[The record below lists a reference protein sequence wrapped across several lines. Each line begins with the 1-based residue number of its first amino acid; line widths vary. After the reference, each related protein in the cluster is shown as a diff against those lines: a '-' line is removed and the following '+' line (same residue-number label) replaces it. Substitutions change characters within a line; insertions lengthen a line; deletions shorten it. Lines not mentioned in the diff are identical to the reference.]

1 MSTTSINKIKP
12 RKVHPSLKTLYNR
25 YDEITEDH
33 CKKLLHHLYTHN
45 ITEWIN
51 PITKRDVDRDG
62 PIVLSFLSKCYWVW
76 GEKIVTIYGLNIKY
90 KEHVEKFIIHPA
102 YLYDVTKLIKPVKAA
117 SPQKNSP
124 PGAVAAAAHK
134 PRSNSPA
141 GSRIISNSPPG
152 ASKVVPGRPVILARR
167 TQSPPGAA
175 TNKPKSNSPP
185 GAATYKPR
193 SKSSSSSAKLD
204 ISPKSINS
212 IARSTGSLSINADKL
227 TENDC
232 IKLVEDIRKKK
243 RGKTADEIKLL
254 TVINPITNR
263 EIGIKNPIVKSFLA
277 KCYTTFDKNE
287 KLQKSIKKII
297 NIKALDNLNQK
308 LISIY
313 KDKTDKRLAEEKK
326 KEEKRLAEEK
336 KKKKNVWR

>member
-1 MSTTSINKIKP
+1 MSTTTIQKIKP

-33 CKKLLHHLYTHN
+33 CKYLLHHLYTHN

-51 PITKRDVDRDG
+51 PLTKKDVQRDSTIT
-62 PIVLSFLSKCYWVW
+62 ISFLSKCYYGEWS
-76 GEKIVTIYGLNIKY
+76 EKIVIIKGNNLKY

-102 YLYDVTKLIKPVKAA
+102 YLYDVTKLIKPVKAT

-124 PGAVAAAAHK
+124 PGAVVAAAHK

-152 ASKVVPGRPVILARR
+152 ASNVVPGRPVILARR

-193 SKSSSSSAKLD
+193 SSSSAKLD

-326 KEEKRLAEEK
+326 KRRKTSC
-336 KKKKNVWR
+336 